1 MTSVG
6 YDRHT
11 LCANRRQ
18 KRTNQGQLEMKYSVD
33 QNIRHL
39 TWTLKRCFGLFRMSW
54 GVFTKSV
61 ALPKWIKNR
70 FGFCSVQSKKL
81 SRAILEMSNWGYIHE
96 QSRVLWDCGKF
107 KKHGMMSRCL
117 IIWFSIMEGKVEKC
131 ACHRRKKVEVCFLAH
146 GLESTTVQQKSI
158 YTVYC
163 QKLPP
168 ATASV
173 QEQKY

>member
-1 MTSVG
+1 MRGPKQCYIQIMKQHQSQRPIRPVITSAILKSRRTVLGIIDQFKNNIRSNQVVHWIKFMTSVG

-81 SRAILEMSNWGYIHE
+81 SRAILEMSN
-96 QSRVLWDCGKF
+96 
-107 KKHGMMSRCL
+107 
-117 IIWFSIMEGKVEKC
+117 
-131 ACHRRKKVEVCFLAH
+131 
-146 GLESTTVQQKSI
+146 
-158 YTVYC
+158 
-163 QKLPP
+163 
-168 ATASV
+168 
-173 QEQKY
+173 